1 MVLAGRREHLG
12 GSVSA
17 GLWFGGDYNPE
28 QWDEP
33 VWAEDD
39 ALMRAAGVNTAT
51 VGVFSWSRLEPA
63 EGQYDFGWLDATLDR
78 LAANQVRVI
87 LATPTASPPP
97 WFTLAYPD
105 AMPVTRDGVRL
116 THGSRDT
123 YCAAAPGYRAAARRI
138 AATLAARYGQ
148 HPAVALWHVHNE
160 YGTVCWC
167 EHAAL
172 AFRSWLQKRYGADA
186 DGLAQLNETW
196 GTAFWGQRYSAWPQ
210 VQPPRATQWRGNPGQ
225 LLDFRR
231 FWSDELLAA
240 FCEQRDE
247 IRRAAPGAPV
257 TTNLMLP
264 DYQVI
269 DPWAWR
275 REVDVVAVDH
285 YLSTA
290 GPDGH
295 ADIAFAADRARSW
308 AGGRPWLLMEQATRL
323 VYAGGRILSR
333 PPGRMLR
340 DSLGYVARGS
350 DSVLFF
356 QWRAS
361 RAGAEMWH
369 SAMLPHA
376 GPDTAAFREV
386 AALGAATARLG
397 EVAGSTVTARA
408 AVLLDADSW
417 WALDSQGLRGADLRY
432 LDAVRR
438 DHAALYRAGAVCDVA
453 HPEAGLSGY
462 RLLLAPA
469 LYLVTDAGAEALRRF
484 VADGGVLVVSFGSG
498 LVDGAGQVRLGG
510 YPGALRDLLGLRVE
524 EFFPLADGD
533 SVPLSNGT
541 HGTLLAGARGAT
553 WTELMT
559 VTGAEVL
566 ASYAAG
572 PLAGHPAVTRHEVG
586 QGSAWYLSTELDDA
600 AHDQLIAAALTAA
613 GLTPEVPGLPA
624 GVEAVRRRAA
634 GGRTWLFLLN
644 HTTGPATVP
653 ADGVNLLTGAETA
666 GSVELPSGGVAVVRE
681 READFRDQPLGAA
694 IATADG

>member
-1 MVLAGRREHLG
+1 VARSWPDGANIGAAE
-12 GSVSA
+12 ST

-39 ALMRAAGVNTAT
+39 ALMRMARVNTAT
-51 VGVFSWSRLEPA
+51 VGVFSWARLEPA
-63 EGQYDFGWLDATLDR
+63 EGEYDFGWLDATLDR
-78 LAANQVRVI
+78 LAASQVQVI

-116 THGSRDT
+116 THGSRDS
-123 YCAAAPGYRAAARRI
+123 YCAAAPSYRAAARRI

-148 HPAVALWHVHNE
+148 HPAVVLWHVHNE

-167 EHAAL
+167 EHAAV

-186 DGLAQLNETW
+186 DGLARLNEAW
-196 GTAFWGQRYSAWPQ
+196 GTAFWSQCYSAWPQ

-240 FCEQRDE
+240 YCEQRDE
-247 IRRAAPGAPV
+247 IRAAAPGVPV
-257 TTNLMLP
+257 TTNLVLP

-269 DPWAWR
+269 DPWAWC

-285 YLSTA
+285 YLSSA

-323 VYAGGRILSR
+323 VYADGRVLSR

-340 DSLGYVARGS
+340 DSLGYLARGS
-350 DSVLFF
+350 DSALFF

-369 SAMLPHA
+369 SAMVPHA
-376 GPDTAAFREV
+376 GPDTAAFREM
-386 AALGAATARLG
+386 AALGAAVQRLG

-408 AVLLDADSW
+408 AVLLDADCW

-438 DHAALYRAGAVCDVA
+438 DHAALRRASVVCDVA
-453 HPEAGLSGY
+453 DLAAGLSGY

-469 LYLVTDAGAEALRRF
+469 LYLVTEAGAESLRRF
-484 VADGGVLVVSFGSG
+484 VAGGGVLVVSFGSG
-498 LVDGAGQVRLGG
+498 LVDAAGQVRLGG
-510 YPGALRDLLGLRVE
+510 YPGALRDLLGIRVE
-524 EFFPLADGD
+524 EFFPLDDGAT
-533 SVPLSNGT
+533 VPLSG
-541 HGTLLAGARGAT
+541 LAGASGTT
-553 WTELMT
+553 WTELME

-572 PLAGHPAVTRHEVG
+572 PLAGRPAVTRNDVG
-586 QGSAWYLSTELDDA
+586 QGSAWYLSTQLDEA
-600 AHDQLIAAALTAA
+600 AHDQLIGGALAAA

-624 GVEAVRRRAA
+624 GVEAVRRQR
-634 GGRTWLFLLN
+634 GSGQSWLFLLN
-644 HTTGPATVP
+644 HTTEPVVVP
-653 ADGVNLLTGAETA
+653 AHGTELLSGTHAV
-666 GSVELPSGGVAVVRE
+666 GSVELPPGAVAVLRE
-681 READFRDQPLGAA
+681 ECPNP
-694 IATADG
+694 

>member
-1 MVLAGRREHLG
+1 MSPG
-12 GSVSA
+12 A

-39 ALMRAAGVNTAT
+39 ALMRAARVNTAT
-51 VGVFSWSRLEPA
+51 VGVFSWARLEPE
-63 EGQYDFGWLDATLDR
+63 EGRYDFGWLDATLDR
-78 LAANQVRVI
+78 LAANRVQVI

-97 WFTLAYPD
+97 WFTLACPD

-138 AATLAARYGQ
+138 AAALAARYGQ

-167 EHAAL
+167 EHAAR
-172 AFRSWLQKRYGADA
+172 AFRSWLQKRYGAAA
-186 DGLAQLNETW
+186 DGLAELNEAW
-196 GTAFWGQRYSAWPQ
+196 GTTFWGQCYASWDQ
-210 VQPPRATQWRGNPGQ
+210 VQPPRATQWRANPGQ

-240 FCEQRDE
+240 YCEQRDE
-247 IRRAAPGAPV
+247 IRRSAPDVPV
-257 TTNLMLP
+257 TTNLILP
-264 DYQVI
+264 DYLVI

-285 YLSTA
+285 YLSST
-290 GPDGH
+290 GPEGH

-323 VYAGGRILSR
+323 VYADGRMLSR
-333 PPGRMLR
+333 APGRMLR

-369 SAMLPHA
+369 SAMVPHA
-376 GPDTAAFREV
+376 GPDSAAFREV
-386 AALGAATARLG
+386 AALGAAVRRLA
-397 EVAGSTVTARA
+397 EVAGSTVTVPA

-432 LDAVRR
+432 LDQVRR
-438 DHAALYRAGAVCDVA
+438 DHAALWRAGIVCDVA
-453 HPEAGLSGY
+453 HPEADLSGY

-469 LYLVTDAGAEALRRF
+469 LYLVTDAGAAALRRF
-484 VADGGVLVVSFGSG
+484 VAGGGVLVVSFGSG

-510 YPGALRDLLGLRVE
+510 YPGALRELLGIRVE
-524 EFFPLADGD
+524 EFFPLPEGE
-533 SVPLSNGT
+533 VMPLSAGARGALLSGAQ
-541 HGTLLAGARGAT
+541 GTLLSGARGAT
-553 WTELMT
+553 WSELMT

-566 ASYAAG
+566 ASYTAG
-572 PLAGHPAVTRHEVG
+572 PLAGRPAVTRHDVAR
-586 QGSAWYLSTELDDA
+586 GSAWYLSTELDDA
-600 AHDQLIAAALTAA
+600 AHDQVIGAALAAA
-613 GLTPEVPGLPA
+613 GLAPEVPGLPA
-624 GVEAVRRRAA
+624 GVEAVRRRGSA
-634 GGRTWLFLLN
+634 GRSWLFLLN
-644 HTTGPATVP
+644 HTPEPVVVC
-653 ADGVNLLTGAETA
+653 ADGVELLSGTQVV
-666 GSVELPSGGVAVVRE
+666 GSVELSPGGIAVVRE
-681 READFRDQPLGAA
+681 ESVARQ
-694 IATADG
+694 

>member
-1 MVLAGRREHLG
+1 M
-12 GSVSA
+12 SI
-17 GLWFGGDYNPE
+17 WFGGDYNPE

-33 VWAEDD
+33 AWAEDD
-39 ALMRAAGVNTAT
+39 ALMRAARVNTAT
-51 VGVFSWSRLEPA
+51 VGVFSWARLEPE
-63 EGQYDFGWLDATLDR
+63 EGRYDFGWLDATLDR
-78 LAANQVRVI
+78 LAAHDVRVI

-123 YCAAAPGYRAAARRI
+123 YCAAAPSYRAAARRM
-138 AATLAARYGQ
+138 AATLAARYGR

-172 AFRSWLQKRYGADA
+172 AFRNWLQKRYGADA

-196 GTAFWGQRYSAWPQ
+196 GTAFWGQCYSAWPQ

-240 FCEQRDE
+240 YCEQRDK
-247 IRRAAPGAPV
+247 IRAAAPGVPV

-264 DYQVI
+264 DYQII
-269 DPWAWR
+269 DPWAWC

-285 YLSTA
+285 YLSST

-323 VYAGGRILSR
+323 VYADGRVLSR

-386 AALGAATARLG
+386 AALGAAVRRLG
-397 EVAGSTVTARA
+397 EVAGSMVTAQA

-438 DHAALYRAGAVCDVA
+438 DHAALWRAGLVCDVA
-453 HPEAGLSGY
+453 HPEADLSGY

-469 LYLVTDAGAEALRRF
+469 LYLLTDAGAESLGRF

-498 LVDGAGQVRLGG
+498 LVDQAAQVRLGG
-510 YPGALRDLLGLRVE
+510 YPGALRDLLGVRVE
-524 EFFPLADGD
+524 EFFPVGEENPI
-533 SVPLSNGT
+533 PLTNGAV
-541 HGTLLAGARGAT
+541 GRI
-553 WTELMT
+553 WSELMT
-559 VTGAEVL
+559 VTSAQVV

-572 PLAGHPAVTRHEVG
+572 PLAGRPALTRNDVG
-586 QGSAWYLSTELDDA
+586 RGSAWYLSTELDDA
-600 AHDQLIAAALTAA
+600 AHDQVIAAALAAA
-613 GLTPEVPGLPA
+613 GLAPEVPGLPA
-624 GVEAVRRRAA
+624 GVAAVRRRAD
-634 GGRTWLFLLN
+634 GGRSWLFLLN
-644 HTTGPATVP
+644 HTTEPAVVP
-653 ADGVNLLTGAETA
+653 AAGMELLSGTEVV
-666 GSVELPSGGVAVVRE
+666 GSVQLPPGGVAVIRE
-681 READFRDQPLGAA
+681 RSRH
-694 IATADG
+694 I